1 MLLLL
6 LFSFLV
12 ALVAGDG
19 ACDLTRGSERE
30 LRINLDSDVDGIDD
44 PHMGGLTHVGPYRD
58 ERSK

>member
-1 MLLLL
+1 M
-6 LFSFLV
+6 
-12 ALVAGDG
+12 AGDG